1 MNREIARAGLLIGSL
16 LLVGGVPLLLV
27 LQPGTGEYV
36 ITLFTVLIGIAFIVA
51 LGIAIRISQR

>member
-27 LQPGTGEYV
+27 LRPDTGEYV
-36 ITLFTVLIGIAFIVA
+36 ITLFTVLIGMVFIVA

>member
-36 ITLFTVLIGIAFIVA
+36 ITLFTVLIGIVFIVA
-51 LGIAIRISQR
+51 LGIAIRISQ

>member
-27 LQPGTGEYV
+27 LRPGTGEYV
-36 ITLFTVLIGIAFIVA
+36 ITLFTVLIGMVFIVA